1 MKKISFCWLSIVA
14 YFFIGMLSTHYVY
27 GESVRIYTNP
37 HVSQYVFAAEEVMSA
52 LESRGIHAEITDIRD
67 LSTDLRERIIVI
79 TDRRDIATA
88 NLYME
93 EVGEDFGHLG
103 KQAFAMRTMLPAKS
117 YWIFGGDVTGA
128 MYGGLQLAEYIL
140 LNGADI
146 TIDEEQSPDIMNRGV
161 KFNIPFD
168 ERSPTYYGS
177 GFSEDDFRGTSTKK
191 AVSHVWDID
200 FWAAKFDELARHR
213 YNVFTIW
220 SLHPFTSMIKMP
232 DYPKAAIQDVQGFD
246 GFFKPMPID
255 EKIEFWK
262 TVMLLA
268 KDRGIDFYIFNWNI
282 YTYGA
287 TGKYDINNDPAN
299 PATIDYM
306 RRCMTR
312 LFETYPDLKG
322 FGVTA
327 GENMWP
333 GIKRENAEWIWE
345 SYGKGLFDYASK
357 HPERDVV
364 FIHRHHDAGGAELSE
379 IFKPLIDL
387 PNVLFDFSFK
397 YAVAHIYS
405 TTTPDWIRTR
415 LGDIPSQ
422 LRELNLKTW
431 LTLRN
436 DDFYFLHWGNPQ
448 FVREYLA
455 NFPDKDNIIQGFM
468 MGSDGYTPTYVFTS
482 KADWAQGKLDIQR
495 QWYTWML
502 WGRLAYNPNIPDAY
516 FQKILGNRYQ
526 GVESERLF
534 DAWRYASKG
543 VPLFTE
549 MIQGTWISD
558 FLWYPE
564 ACMSR
569 RHGFLTI
576 DKIAEAVP
584 PPGSKLCSIEKSAA
598 NQCGDKK
605 SAYTIA
611 DEIEMFAN
619 LALKELNG
627 LEVSLDTEIGTN
639 IGNIRALAYL
649 SLYYAEKLR
658 GATFVTASENDK
670 AREAMGKAYHY
681 WKSYSSLM
689 HSMYT
694 GMDFQRTNSLTNWLM
709 LDEEVLK
716 EYINLGGKPD
726 VKR

>member
-1 MKKISFCWLSIVA
+1 MKRISFICVA
-14 YFFIGMLSTHYVY
+14 FVSCLLFIIITAQSAH
-27 GESVRIYTNP
+27 GETIKIFTNP
-37 HVSQYVFAAEEVMSA
+37 IVSQYVFAAEEIISA
-52 LESRGIHAEITDIRD
+52 LESRGFHAEITDIRN
-67 LSTDLRERIIVI
+67 LSTDLRERLIVL
-79 TDRRDIATA
+79 TDKRDINTT

-103 KQAFAMRTMLPAKS
+103 QQSFAIRTMLPAKS
-117 YWIFGGDVTGA
+117 YWIFGGDVNGA
-128 MYGGLQLAEYIL
+128 MYGGLQLAEYIRL
-140 LNGADI
+140 DGADMN
-146 TIDEEQSPDIMNRGV
+146 IDEEQAPDILNRGI

-168 ERSPTYYGS
+168 KRSPTYYGS
-177 GFSEDDFRGTSTKK
+177 GFSDNDFRGTSTKK
-191 AVSHVWDID
+191 AVSHIWEID
-200 FWAAKFDELARHR
+200 FWSTMFDELARHR
-213 YNVFTIW
+213 YNVFSLW

-232 DYPKAAIQDVQGFD
+232 DYPDVAIQDVQGFD
-246 GFFKPMPID
+246 GFSKTMSID

-262 TVMLLA
+262 EVMLVA
-268 KDRGIDFYIFNWNI
+268 KNRGFDFYIFNWNI

-287 TGKYDINNDPAN
+287 TGKYGIDNDPAN
-299 PATIDYM
+299 PITVEYM
-306 RRCMTR
+306 RQCMSL
-312 LFETYPDLKG
+312 LFETYPNLKG

-327 GENMWP
+327 GENMIP
-333 GIKRENAEWIWE
+333 GIKIENAEWIWE
-345 SYGKGLFDYASK
+345 SYGKGLLDYASK

-379 IFKPLIDL
+379 LFKPLIDL
-387 PNVLFDFSFK
+387 PNVLFEFSFK

-422 LRELNLKTW
+422 LLELNINTW

-436 DDFYFLHWGNPQ
+436 DDFFYLHWGDPQ

-455 NFPDKDNIIQGFM
+455 AFPEKESIISGFM

-482 KADWAQGKLDIQR
+482 KADWAEGKLDMQR
-495 QWYTWML
+495 TWYTWML
-502 WGRLAYNPNIPDAY
+502 WGRLAYNPELSDAY
-516 FQKILGNRYQ
+516 FKKILGNRYPE
-526 GVESERLF
+526 VDSNRLF
-534 DAWRYASKG
+534 NAWRLASKG

-598 NQCGDKK
+598 NLCGDKK

-611 DEIEMFAN
+611 DEIENFASM
-619 LALKELNG
+619 ALKELEG
-627 LEVSLDTEIGTN
+627 LKAPLNTEIGTN
-639 IGNIRALAYL
+639 IGNISALAYL

-658 GATFVTASENDK
+658 GATYMSASENDM
-670 AREAMGKAYHY
+670 ARDAMGKAYKH
-681 WKSYSSLM
+681 WLSYSSIM

-694 GMDFQRTNSLTNWLM
+694 GMDFQRTNSLSDWL
-709 LDEEVLK
+709 LLNEDVLN
-716 EYINLGGKPD
+716 EYLKLGGNINND
-726 VKR
+726 